1 MHPFVAQA
9 CALSSNDTSLTNSSS
24 VAMKQPFRRECRD
37 AGVMHPGGSLEV
49 NVRTLPSI
57 MSDLG
62 LAHVD
67 IVKID
72 VEGSEFAFLSQ
83 VREIEPESRKIGQK
97 RPKRGI
103 ICLLTLSW
111 LSRLHAGAPALR
123 RAGAAVPGRSAGS
136 GGAPLH
142 TKPAV
147 RRSSLAGGGGALTA
161 P

>member
-1 MHPFVAQA
+1 MVSLSQGLRRPRV
-9 CALSSNDTSLTNSSS
+9 ALSTYLAKNLGSVLRSNQHKTEAKSMFW
-24 VAMKQPFRRECRD
+24 AC
-37 AGVMHPGGSLEV
+37 SLEV

-111 LSRLHAGAPALR
+111 LSRLRAGAPALR

-147 RRSSLAGGGGALTA
+147 RRSSLAGGGGARTA